1 MHRLRQFTF
10 GRRGATALE
19 FALVAGVFLPLCL
32 AIFDAGLLLWTK
44 GALHSAA
51 ALTARCAA
59 ITSPD
64 CADAQQYAVTT
75 AGNWIFPGI
84 IAKADVSLAPTIG
97 CLSNASFMKVTITCQ
112 FWAGALLPPPLNGK
126 TITAVAYFPVASPAC
141 A

>member
-1 MHRLRQFTF
+1 MSRLRPFTF

-44 GALHSAA
+44 GALQSTAS
-51 ALTARCAA
+51 LTARCAA
-59 ITSPD
+59 IASPD

-84 IAKADVSLAPTIG
+84 ITKVDVSPAPSIVCLAG
-97 CLSNASFMKVTITCQ
+97 ASFMKVTITCQ
-112 FWAGALLPPPLNGK
+112 FWAGALLPPPFNGK
-126 TITAVAYFPVASPAC
+126 TLTSVAYFPVASPAC